1 MASMRASPFEDYLAQ
16 IHADLRGVDS
26 GELATY
32 IPELAR
38 AAPDGFAISFATI
51 DGQVYSVGDCATEFS
66 IQSVSKPFAYA
77 GALTQLGQA
86 AVVEKVGV
94 EPTGEAFNSIVL
106 DQKNN
111 RPFNPMVNSG
121 AIAIA
126 SMAPGD
132 NHEERID
139 RMRRLFSDFAGR
151 ELSIDQAVYRSEAET
166 GHRNRAIAYL
176 MLNTGMI
183 TRDPEEVLDL
193 YFQQCAL
200 NVTTEDLALMGAT
213 LANNGVNPRT
223 GKQLIGPED
232 VRDVLTLMMSCGMY
246 DYAGEWSFDVGL
258 PAKSGV
264 SGGVVAVLPGQLAIA
279 IWSPK
284 LDEIGNSVR
293 GVAACSRISR
303 DFGLHLFMNAATVE
317 DVVRRQA
324 RADQQPSLRIRNPRE
339 RDILAAEGHRIALVE
354 IQGALYF
361 ASAERMI
368 RTLDTLAEE
377 VDCLILDFRRLNSL
391 DAAATRFFNDFLAR
405 AAASGLE
412 IAFAEVDGGGQG
424 KREALAALAE
434 ANGVRQFRTVDSAL
448 EVYEEMILEKVRE
461 PFDHTRFSLDAIE
474 LFKGL
479 DRTQLKQ
486 VEALVSLRQFEA
498 GDTVL
503 SRGDTGRV
511 FYVVAR
517 GSVSVILPG
526 DGSSAPTRVGCIG
539 PGQFFGEMAVLEE
552 GKRSA
557 DVVADER
564 VVCYGLSAEDLST
577 LGTFDPRILSTL
589 LGNMA
594 REFATRMRRGNDL
607 ISSLK

>member
-1 MASMRASPFEDYLAQ
+1 
-16 IHADLRGVDS
+16 
-26 GELATY
+26 
-32 IPELAR
+32 
-38 AAPDGFAISFATI
+38 
-51 DGQVYSVGDCATEFS
+51 
-66 IQSVSKPFAYA
+66 
-77 GALTQLGQA
+77 
-86 AVVEKVGV
+86 
-94 EPTGEAFNSIVL
+94 
-106 DQKNN
+106 
-111 RPFNPMVNSG
+111 
-121 AIAIA
+121 
-126 SMAPGD
+126 
-132 NHEERID
+132 
-139 RMRRLFSDFAGR
+139 
-151 ELSIDQAVYRSEAET
+151 
-166 GHRNRAIAYL
+166 
-176 MLNTGMI
+176 
-183 TRDPEEVLDL
+183 
-193 YFQQCAL
+193 
-200 NVTTEDLALMGAT
+200 
-213 LANNGVNPRT
+213 
-223 GKQLIGPED
+223 
-232 VRDVLTLMMSCGMY
+232 
-246 DYAGEWSFDVGL
+246 
-258 PAKSGV
+258 
-264 SGGVVAVLPGQLAIA
+264 
-279 IWSPK
+279 
-284 LDEIGNSVR
+284 
-293 GVAACSRISR
+293 
-303 DFGLHLFMNAATVE
+303 MNAATVE

-324 RADQQPSLRIRNPRE
+324 RADQQSSLRIRNPRE

-424 KREALAALAE
+424 KREALAARAE

-486 VEALVSLRQFEA
+486 VEALVSPRQFEA

-577 LGTFDPRILSTL
+577 LGAFDPRILSTL

-594 REFATRMRRGNDL
+594 REFATRMRRGNNL

>member
-26 GELATY
+26 GEVATY

-132 NHEERID
+132 NHVERID

-232 VRDVLTLMMSCGMY
+232 VRDVLTLMISCGMY

-377 VDCLILDFRRLNSL
+377 VDCMILDFRRLNSL

-412 IAFAEVDGGGQG
+412 IAFAEVDGGAQG

-486 VEALVSLRQFEA
+486 VEALVSPRQFEA

-517 GSVSVILPG
+517 GPVSVILPG

-577 LGTFDPRILSTL
+577 LGAFDPRILSTL

-594 REFATRMRRGNDL
+594 REFATRMRRGNNL

>member
-26 GELATY
+26 GEVATY

-132 NHEERID
+132 NHVERID

-232 VRDVLTLMMSCGMY
+232 VRDVLTLMISCGMY

-377 VDCLILDFRRLNSL
+377 VDCMILDFRRLNSL

-412 IAFAEVDGGGQG
+412 IAFAEVDGGAQG

-486 VEALVSLRQFEA
+486 VEALVSPRQFEA

-577 LGTFDPRILSTL
+577 LGAFDPRILSTL

-594 REFATRMRRGNDL
+594 REFATRMRRGNNL

>member
-16 IHADLRGVDS
+16 IHANLRGVDS
-26 GELATY
+26 GDVATY

-213 LANNGVNPRT
+213 LANNGVKPRT

-303 DFGLHLFMNAATVE
+303 DFGLRLFMNAATVE

-324 RADQQPSLRIRNPRE
+324 RADQQSSLRIRNPRE
-339 RDILAAEGHRIALVE
+339 RDILAAEGHWIALVE

-377 VDCLILDFRRLNSL
+377 VDCLILDFRRLKSL

-424 KREALAALAE
+424 KREALASLAE

-486 VEALVSLRQFEA
+486 VEALVSPRQFEA

-539 PGQFFGEMAVLEE
+539 PGQFFGEIAVLEE

-577 LGTFDPRILSTL
+577 LGAFDPRILSTL

-594 REFATRMRRGNDL
+594 REFATRMRRGNNL